1 MKTRQLARDALLWA
15 AGVSLFAVGCVDS
28 SAPLDDVRSTPSAED
43 ATPLFVAS
51 PALPNLDDVMA
62 AASESASRTAGSLA
76 AAAPLELVGVGRV
89 AGNAT
94 DGLVLTPATLEDGT
108 PHNQLGAFGSSI
120 GYTGCGTKYLAAPD
134 RGPADGTTSYLDRF
148 YLFDIAVQPGAATPV
163 TVALASAR
171 LLSNGEGNSF
181 VGLSS
186 AFDATNSGASLRL
199 DPEGIRPS
207 GRGTFFASDEYG
219 PFLYEFN
226 ARGRRV
232 RSFNIPAKF
241 RVDHPG
247 ATVEA
252 ELPPANVK
260 GRQPNRGMEG
270 LAITPVGDKLYGMM
284 QNALIQDGAL
294 DAANKRIGM
303 NNRIL
308 EVDVARRT
316 TRELVYP
323 LESAKNGV
331 NELAAVNDHQ
341 FLVLERDGNAGT
353 AAVFKK
359 IFLIDINGATDVSSI
374 DALPTTGLP
383 AGVVAVQKTLFLDLL
398 SPEFALAGETF
409 PEKIEGITFG
419 PDLADGRRLLLVT
432 SDNDLAPAA
441 DSLIYAFAIDPAL
454 LPGFRRPV
462 IAPAIDIRPGSPL
475 NVIVPRTQAEVPV
488 AVLSN
493 GLFDAALVDA
503 SSVTLAGASPST
515 RFGVPLC
522 SHDDVNHDGL
532 DDLVC
537 QIPTRRMR
545 INGSTRSAILQART
559 KSGSPVV
566 GQDAIIVLD

>member
-1 MKTRQLARDALLWA
+1 MHTRQHARIGLCWA
-15 AGVSLFAVGCVDS
+15 ASVSLLAAGCAEPSAVV
-28 SAPLDDVRSTPSAED
+28 DDVSASSSAED
-43 ATPLFVAS
+43 ATSLFVTS
-51 PALPNLDDVMA
+51 ELPNLDAAMA
-62 AASESASRTAGSLA
+62 AASESASRSAVA
-76 AAAPLELVGVGRV
+76 VAPAVALELVGIGRV

-148 YLFDIAVQPGAATPV
+148 YLFDIVVQPGAATPV

-171 LLSNGEGNSF
+171 LLSNGEGNGF
-181 VGLSS
+181 VGLAS
-186 AFDATNSGASLRL
+186 AFDATSSTASLRL

-207 GRGTFFASDEYG
+207 GRGTFYASDEYG

-232 RSFNIPAKF
+232 RSLSIPAKF
-241 RVDHPG
+241 LIDHPG
-247 ATVEA
+247 PTVET
-252 ELPPANVK
+252 ELPPTNAK

-270 LAITPVGDKLYGMM
+270 LATTPVGDKLYGIM

-308 EVDVARRT
+308 EVDIARRT

-323 LESAKNGV
+323 LDSAKNGV
-331 NELAAVNDHQ
+331 NELVAVNDHQ
-341 FLVLERDGNAGT
+341 FLVVERDGNAGT
-353 AAVFKK
+353 AAAFKK
-359 IFLIDINGATDVSSI
+359 IFLIDIAGATDVSGI

-383 AGVVAVQKTLFLDLL
+383 AGVVAVQKALFLDLL
-398 SPEFALAGETF
+398 APEFALAGEGF
-409 PEKIEGITFG
+409 PEKIEGLSFG
-419 PDLADGRRLLLVT
+419 PDLADRRRLLLVT
-432 SDNDLAPAA
+432 SDNDLAATA

-462 IAPAIDIRPGSPL
+462 IAPGIDVRPGSSV
-475 NVIVPRTQAEVPV
+475 NVIVPRAQSQVPV
-488 AVLSN
+488 AILSN
-493 GLFDAALVDA
+493 GLFDATLVDP
-503 SSVTLAGASPST
+503 SSVTLAGASPSM

-522 SHDDVNHDGL
+522 SREDSNRDGL

-545 INGSTRSAILQART
+545 INGSTRSAVLEART

-566 GQDAIIVLD
+566 GQDSVVVLD